1 MNEITNA
8 FQRMQI
14 DPSKDIKLSRQ
25 KEEVAFEFE
34 RIFAQQIV
42 QQMTKGLFESA
53 DNKGVMQSGGSV
65 YKDQIVETLSKELA
79 KQEPL
84 GVSEMIW
91 NSSNQRIEK

>member
-1 MNEITNA
+1 MNEINNE
-8 FQRMQI
+8 FQRLQLNA
-14 DPSKDIKLSRQ
+14 SNDIKQSMQ

-42 QQMTKGLFESA
+42 QQMTKGLFEGA
-53 DNKGVMQSGGSV
+53 DNKGVMQSGGSI
-65 YKDQIVETLSKELA
+65 YKDQIVETLSRELA

-91 NSSNQRIEK
+91 KSRDQRIEK